1 MRLLPPLL
9 LGLALLAAPL
19 WAEDQP
25 EATPKERITTHLQQ
39 LRAAEGHL
47 LDMCA
52 NSSLSVS
59 AALIAMYEGR
69 CGEAEA
75 LLARMNAGNVSDP
88 EVTIIEGRLGR
99 ISDGLTALSG
109 FIQATDPK
117 TIGEQYKHVAGTPEL
132 AALHGFV
139 GDTAGALMKALAV
152 QGQLEPAATQGMEN
166 ARLRRDLA
174 LKLVDAAR
182 DAEEAMKDS
191 PGWSAPP
198 AFTAGVRKVR
208 ELLELAA
215 LPANPDPAKLQEI
228 QDRCQARIEACKVL
242 AGYLQDLLHADTL
255 ARGWAAPK
263 PRLAQLTD
271 VEQAVAAAGAGAAGA
286 LAAALSTAFTAVAEA
301 KPAAGVLDHLNQ
313 ANDAVLTPLYE
324 DFDRHEE
331 TWDALNQAEDAGKD
345 AAEQIARCT
354 AIQHDLQARFEQALA
369 AISAGA
375 RARLVAAAAHDR
387 VAGFAGKGEIGL
399 AQVALDRVHEEAQ
412 IEGDLDEAG
421 QPWKGHEKDPA
432 VVEPLKRY
440 LAQREKLRAAQ
451 AAVLKDVLA
460 AERLRARLE
469 ILDFKKQLQDGA
481 AQGHNQERDAAKDE
495 LDGITQALNDALQG
509 GPGNRERD
517 AKDAGRIPLAAPGD
531 EKF

>member
-1 MRLLPPLL
+1 MRLISPLL

-19 WAEDQP
+19 RADDQP
-25 EATPKERITTHLQQ
+25 EATPKDRLTTHLQQ

-47 LDMCA
+47 LDMCT

-59 AALIAMYEGR
+59 AGLLAMCEGR

-75 LLARMNAGNVSDP
+75 LLGRMNGGNVSDP

-99 ISDGLTALSG
+99 VSDALTALSG

-117 TIGEQYKHVAGTPEL
+117 TIGDQYKHVAGTPEL
-132 AALHGFV
+132 AALHVFV
-139 GDTAGALMKALAV
+139 KDTAAALMKTLAA

-166 ARLRRDLA
+166 ERQRRDLV

-182 DAEEAMKDS
+182 DAEEAMKDT
-191 PGWSAPP
+191 PGWSAP
-198 AFTAGVRKVR
+198 AVFTAGVKKVQA
-208 ELLELAA
+208 LLDLAV
-215 LPANPDPAKLQEI
+215 LPANPDPAKLQEV

-263 PRLAQLTD
+263 PRLAQLTAA
-271 VEQAVAAAGAGAAGA
+271 EQAVAAAGHSAAEA
-286 LAAALSTAFTAVAEA
+286 LATGLASAFAEVAEA
-301 KPAAGVLDHLNQ
+301 KPAAGVLDKLNQ
-313 ANDAVLTPLYE
+313 AHDAVLTPLHE
-324 DFDRHEE
+324 AFDRDEE
-331 TWDALNQAEDAGKD
+331 TWDALNQAEDSGKD

-354 AIQHDLQARFEQALA
+354 AIQHDLQARFAQALEEIA
-369 AISAGA
+369 AGA
-375 RARLVAAAAHDR
+375 RARLVAAAAGDR
-387 VAGFAGKGEIGL
+387 VAGFEAKGVIGL

-421 QPWKGHEKDPA
+421 QPWKGHEKEAA
-432 VVEPLKRY
+432 VAEPLKRY
-440 LAQREKLRAAQ
+440 LAQRDKLRTAQ
-451 AAVLKDVLA
+451 AAVLKDALA

-509 GPGNRERD
+509 GPGTRERD

>member
-1 MRLLPPLL
+1 MRLLSPLL
-9 LGLALLAAPL
+9 LGLALIAAPL
-19 WAEDQP
+19 HADDQP
-25 EATPKERITTHLQQ
+25 EATPKERITSHLQQ

-59 AALIAMYEGR
+59 AGLIAMYEGR

-75 LLARMNAGNVSDP
+75 MLGRLSGGSVSDP
-88 EVTIIEGRLGR
+88 EVTIIEGRLQR
-99 ISDGLTALSG
+99 VSDGLTALSG

-117 TIGEQYKHVAGTPEL
+117 TIGDQYKHVAGTPEL
-132 AALHGFV
+132 AALHDFV
-139 GDTAGALMKALAV
+139 KDTSAVLMKALAA

-166 ARLRRDLA
+166 ERQRRDLV

-182 DAEEAMKDS
+182 DAGEAMKDT
-191 PGWSAPP
+191 PGWSAPA
-198 AFTAGVRKVR
+198 AFTTGVSKVR
-208 ELLELAA
+208 ALLDLAA
-215 LPANPDPAKLQEI
+215 LPANPDPAKLQEL
-228 QDRCQARIEACKVL
+228 QDRCQARIEACKVM

-255 ARGWAAPK
+255 SHGWASPK
-263 PRLAQLTD
+263 PRLAQLTAA
-271 VEQAVAAAGAGAAGA
+271 EQAVATAGAAAAQA
-286 LAAALSTAFTAVAEA
+286 LIAGLASAFSEVAEA

-313 ANDAVLTPLYE
+313 AHDAVLTPLHE
-324 DFDRHEE
+324 AFDRYEE

-354 AIQHDLQARFEQALA
+354 TAQHDLQARSEQALGEIA
-369 AISAGA
+369 AGA
-375 RARLVAAAAHDR
+375 RARLVAAAATDR
-387 VAGFAGKGEIGL
+387 VAGFEAKAVISL

-421 QPWKGHEKDPA
+421 QPWKGHEKDAA

-440 LAQREKLRAAQ
+440 LAQRAKLRAAQ
-451 AAVLKDVLA
+451 AMVLKDALA
-460 AERLRARLE
+460 AESLRARLE
-469 ILDFKKQLQDGA
+469 VLDFKKQLQDGA

-495 LDGITQALNDALQG
+495 LEGITQALNDALQG
-509 GPGNRERD
+509 GPVNRERD
-517 AKDAGRIPLAAPGD
+517 AKDAGRIPLVAPGD